1 MRNEK
6 EKYEEYRSLKRKG
19 IVAICIIV
27 AVIGLCVFFY
37 LKGKQD
43 KDKNLISSAVDSV
56 EEAVLGQDGKVYTVT
71 ETSLEEVVTT
81 GKLYTAEYPYN
92 GYTAVYDEEAGDGTI
107 KYYVAYRGM
116 VKAGI
121 DVSKIQVTL
130 EKDSNRIIVRL
141 PEVEIEEPVVD
152 SGRMQYIFT
161 KKKYE
166 TETVTQEAYKKA
178 IEDLKEKVNA
188 DDSIVATA
196 TESAKAA
203 EKALIEP
210 WVNQVDSDRQYE
222 VIVLGYGEEE

>member
-1 MRNEK
+1 M
-6 EKYEEYRSLKRKG
+6 
-19 IVAICIIV
+19 
-27 AVIGLCVFFY
+27 
-37 LKGKQD
+37 
-43 KDKNLISSAVDSV
+43 
-56 EEAVLGQDGKVYTVT
+56 
-71 ETSLEEVVTT
+71 
-81 GKLYTAEYPYN
+81 
-92 GYTAVYDEEAGDGTI
+92 
-107 KYYVAYRGM
+107 
-116 VKAGI
+116 
-121 DVSKIQVTL
+121 
-130 EKDSNRIIVRL
+130 
-141 PEVEIEEPVVD
+141 EIEEPVVD